1 MSSDADYAA
10 FLKKS
15 QKDYSQSY
23 EEDSSKQA
31 ATTTASTAQS
41 EVHPAV
47 RALGERFYV
56 SDADEPFEG
65 VSFAWDKG
73 TLPTED
79 EFGDLIGVQSG
90 REIKQLE
97 PNKWDAHGEYQD
109 VIEAVTKAS
118 SGSVVKVYRV
128 EGAGSRVE
136 YFVVGVDSGEGKV
149 VGVKVLS
156 IES

>member
-1 MSSDADYAA
+1 MLFCKITFTPPSVLKNPRGILGAISRPLAVPFLPKPLKLTPWRIKSVGYRNIRAFSSSRIIMSSDADYAA

-23 EEDSSKQA
+23 EEDPSKQA

-47 RALGERFYV
+47 RALGERFFV

-73 TLPTED
+73 TLPTE
-79 EFGDLIGVQSG
+79 GL
-90 REIKQLE
+90 
-97 PNKWDAHGEYQD
+97 
-109 VIEAVTKAS
+109 
-118 SGSVVKVYRV
+118 
-128 EGAGSRVE
+128 
-136 YFVVGVDSGEGKV
+136 
-149 VGVKVLS
+149 
-156 IES
+156 